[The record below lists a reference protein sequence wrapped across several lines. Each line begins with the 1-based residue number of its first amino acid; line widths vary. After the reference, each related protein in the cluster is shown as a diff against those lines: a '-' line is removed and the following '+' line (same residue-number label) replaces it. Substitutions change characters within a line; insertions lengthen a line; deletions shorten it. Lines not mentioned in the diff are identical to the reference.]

1 MDSDTLDVLEQKIL
15 SGDIEDFKN
24 EILKLRQEEEELEEY
39 SIFIACIKHK
49 RLNFIKA
56 AT

>member
-1 MDSDTLDVLEQKIL
+1 MDSDTLDILEEKIL
-15 SGDIEDFKN
+15 HGDLEDFKS
-24 EILKLRQEEEELEEY
+24 EILKLRQDEEELEEY

-49 RLNFIKA
+49 RFNFIKA